1 MAALQFTDRAPI
13 YRQIAD
19 DLRRQ
24 ILVGVLAEGDRVM
37 STNEYAAAF
46 RINPA
51 TAAKAFAELVADGL
65 LERRRGIGMFVATG
79 ARERLTASGRERYAR
94 ETLLPAIRAGVAL
107 GLGEQQLLALVA
119 QAVRAVGDASDSSG
133 R

>member
-1 MAALQFTDRAPI
+1 MDISDRAPI

-24 ILVGVLAEGDRVM
+24 ILVGALDAGDRVM

-65 LERRRGIGMFVATG
+65 LERRRGLGMFVTAD
-79 ARERLTASGRERYAR
+79 ARARLVADGRAGYVTD
-94 ETLLPAIRAGVAL
+94 TLEPAIRAGLAL
-107 GLGEQQLLALVA
+107 GLTPAELTDRVA
-119 QAVRAVGDASDSSG
+119 EIARTINEEHE